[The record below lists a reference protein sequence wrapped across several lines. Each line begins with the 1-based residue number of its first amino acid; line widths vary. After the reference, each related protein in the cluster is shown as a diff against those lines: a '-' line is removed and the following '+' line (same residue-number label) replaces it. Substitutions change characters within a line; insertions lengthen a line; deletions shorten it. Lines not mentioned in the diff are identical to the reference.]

1 MNLQV
6 RGNDENGN
14 IDLFSPIAQ
23 EYRQKWASLSRTG
36 TTLVDA
42 RGVEQKPFGRR
53 GRDLNS

>member
-23 EYRQKWASLSRTG
+23 EYQQKRLPFH
-36 TTLVDA
+36 A
-42 RGVEQKPFGRR
+42 RG
-53 GRDLNS
+53 